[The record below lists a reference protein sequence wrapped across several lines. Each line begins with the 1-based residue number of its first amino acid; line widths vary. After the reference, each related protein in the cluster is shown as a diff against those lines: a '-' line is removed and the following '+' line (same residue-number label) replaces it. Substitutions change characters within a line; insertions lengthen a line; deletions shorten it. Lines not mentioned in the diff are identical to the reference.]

1 MPASNHHHST
11 CSSSYSSSYRKST
24 LHLTAVVTTLITT
37 LLLMLGCSDADTDTD
52 SETII
57 KGLKGFRVSQSADSE
72 TRRYPSVVQ
81 PAQESKLSFE
91 VAGKLKDL
99 TLEVGQRVSQGQVL
113 VEIDPVSL
121 ELKEQQAKAS
131 LDEARAAFKN
141 ASSDYERKAQL
152 MEKNYVTQAEID
164 DAANKV
170 KSTRAQVEQATKQLD
185 LAKKD
190 LSKTQLI
197 SPFDGVVSSI
207 EAQDYGQ
214 IGAGEPVLGIYSENG
229 YEASFSVP
237 AVIINSLKLG
247 DTARVTFADLT
258 DETFSGH
265 IKELGSRAGQ
275 VSAFP
280 VVVALD
286 EAPEGLRAGMA
297 ADIAL
302 TIRLA
307 GSDTQAT
314 GYLVPL
320 NCFYFGAYGQDG
332 LGDVSHRDIRRG
344 YVFLYDQASSTVRKQ
359 AIDILGIRENMAI
372 VNEGISEGDIVAAA
386 GVSYLYDGQQVK
398 LLPLANEQ

>member
-1 MPASNHHHST
+1 MRLSRRHCLSHYRSSHHRPAT
-11 CSSSYSSSYRKST
+11 R
-24 LHLTAVVTTLITT
+24 LIALATV
-37 LLLMLGCSDADTDTD
+37 LLLLIGCSDADTDAQG
-52 SETII
+52 EPVI
-57 KGLKGFRVSQSADSE
+57 KGLKGFRVSQSANSE

-91 VAGKLKDL
+91 VGGKLKDI
-99 TLEVGQRVSQGQVL
+99 TLEVGQKVSQGQVL

-121 ELKEQQAKAS
+121 ELKEQQSKAS

-141 ASSDYERKAQL
+141 ASSDYDRKAQL
-152 MEKNYVTQAEID
+152 LEKNYVTQAEID

-207 EAQDYGQ
+207 EVQDYGQ

-237 AVIINSLKLG
+237 AVIINSLNIG
-247 DTARVTFADLT
+247 DSARVTFADLS

-286 EAPEGLRAGMA
+286 EAPQGLRAGMA
-297 ADIAL
+297 ADISL
-302 TIRLA
+302 TIRLV
-307 GSDTQAT
+307 GDDSQVT

-320 NCFYFGAYGQDG
+320 NCFYFGAYGANG
-332 LGDVSHRDIRRG
+332 LGDVSHRDIREG
-344 YVFLYDQASSTVRKQ
+344 YLFVFDETSSTVRKQ
-359 AIDILGIRENMAI
+359 GVDILGIRENMAI

-398 LLPLANEQ
+398 LLPMADAQ